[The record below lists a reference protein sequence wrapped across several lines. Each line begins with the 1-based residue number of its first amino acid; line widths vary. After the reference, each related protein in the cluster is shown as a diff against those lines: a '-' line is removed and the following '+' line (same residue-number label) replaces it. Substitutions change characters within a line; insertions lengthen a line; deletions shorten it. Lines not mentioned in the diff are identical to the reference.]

1 MLYGLL
7 ILRDDFDSNLCS
19 GTSMSDIYDLAWS
32 PDGQYICAGL
42 SIDNAARIWN
52 VTTRA
57 LLFCL
62 GIENLYFP

>member
-1 MLYGLL
+1 
-7 ILRDDFDSNLCS
+7 
-19 GTSMSDIYDLAWS
+19 MSDIYDLAWS